1 MLDGAGAVDE
11 GIPSVNGQS
20 ARDKGS
26 RMLRTGVIIIGCVYL
41 LGAVAF
47 AVVICI
53 DYWEAGW
60 SLYKGLSSGIERAL
74 LWPVRPIRQLT

>member
-11 GIPSVNGQS
+11 GIPGVNGQS

-60 SLYKGLSSGIERAL
+60 SWIKGSHPGLSARSSG
-74 LWPVRPIRQLT
+74 P